1 MLPRGAHSGFSLIEL
16 LVALAVFS
24 IAVVALLN
32 LTGESTR
39 TAASLEE
46 RAMAAVVAE
55 NRLLE
60 VISGAVPLAEGE
72 DRGEVEMAE
81 RQWGFIRVVS
91 PTPEPEMVRV
101 HVRVGLAERRETLA
115 EVTAFRRRP

>member
-1 MLPRGAHSGFSLIEL
+1 MPTRRAQGGFSLIEL

-55 NRLLE
+55 NRALE
-60 VISGAVPLAEGE
+60 IITDAVPLALGE
-72 DRGEVEMAE
+72 DRGEIDMAD

-91 PTPEPEMVRV
+91 PTAEPDMVRV